1 MRSKIWTRT
10 LGFVVLCGFL
20 MGTAMAQE
28 PTYSASGDVVQVS
41 KYMWRGQRLTNDWS
55 LQPSMTLGAKGF
67 SFNAWAS
74 MDLTAVNN
82 APPRFLLPGDPG
94 ASAGADGL

>member
-1 MRSKIWTRT
+1 M
-10 LGFVVLCGFL
+10 LCGFL

>member
-28 PTYSASGDVVQVS
+28 STYSASGDVALVS

-55 LQPSMTLGAKGF
+55 LQPSMTLGANGF

-74 MDLTAVNN
+74 MDQTA
-82 APPRFLLPGDPG
+82 APPPHDFLGQ
-94 ASAGADGL
+94 